1 MKKTRQSNIELLRIL
16 AICGVIVLHYNGGS
30 CNALGHVALGSSNH
44 WFLLG
49 LEGLFICAVN
59 LFILISGY
67 YSCTTQRREPIKA
80 IGLLLQVMAF
90 YGAVYLLDAFRS
102 GTFSVTDFI
111 ATTLPTNYF
120 VVQYVALYLISP
132 YLNLALQRLSKH
144 QLHKMILLVVVLFSV
159 WPTLADIGGAVRGE
173 QFMGL
178 NPVGLY
184 GDDWGY
190 TLVNFVMMYLIGA
203 YIRLADVRVKKRY
216 TVAAAAVYTAILAL
230 TGKYDPG
237 TGIAWSYCN
246 PIVIAQAVTLFLLF
260 QQMEFSSKIVNGLA
274 KSVFT
279 CFLFHGY
286 LLRKW
291 DAATAVQHSLLYL
304 LAHILSAVVVIY
316 LASWVVDK
324 IYHFLADPILKLIK
338 KLLDYWKLDF
348 SVWKES

>member
-30 CNALGHVALGSSNH
+30 CNALGYVAAGSSNH
-44 WFLLG
+44 WLLLG
-49 LEGLFICAVN
+49 LEGLFACAVN
-59 LFILISGY
+59 LFVLISGY

-90 YGAVYLLDAFRS
+90 YGAVYLLDALRT
-102 GTFSVTDFI
+102 GTFSITSFI
-111 ATTLPTNYF
+111 AAVLPSNYF

-132 YLNLALQRLSKH
+132 DINLALQQLSKK
-144 QLHKMILLVVVLFSV
+144 QLHKLVLLMVFLLSV
-159 WPTLADIGGAVRGE
+159 WPTLSDIVGAVRGSH
-173 QFMGL
+173 FMGL
-178 NPVGLY
+178 NPVSAY
-184 GDDWGY
+184 GSDWGY
-190 TLVNFVMMYLIGA
+190 TLVNFVLMYVIGA
-203 YIRLADVRVKKRY
+203 YIRLADIRVKKRY
-216 TVAAAAVYTAILAL
+216 TVVAAMVYTVILAV

-286 LLRKW
+286 LLGKW